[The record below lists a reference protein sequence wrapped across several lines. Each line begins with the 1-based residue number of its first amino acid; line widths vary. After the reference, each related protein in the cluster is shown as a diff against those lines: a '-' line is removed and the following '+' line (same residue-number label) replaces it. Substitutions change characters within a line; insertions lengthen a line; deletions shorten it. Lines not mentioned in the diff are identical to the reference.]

1 MIVITQDENSIK
13 IEGHAGYAP
22 IGQDIV
28 CAGISALL
36 NTLLLSLD
44 KLVDDDIKHAV
55 NAGYS
60 LIEYK
65 NLSERAQV
73 LMDSFFIG
81 VTAIAETYPN
91 YVRVQALTT

>member
-1 MIVITQDENSIK
+1 MIVITQDKNSIT
-13 IEGHAGYAP
+13 IEGHAGFAP

-55 NAGYS
+55 SAGYS

-73 LMDSFFIG
+73 LVDSFFIG
-81 VTAIAETYPN
+81 VKAIADTYPN
-91 YVRVQALTT
+91 HVRYVSKL

>member
-1 MIVITQDENSIK
+1 MIVITQDENSIT
-13 IEGHAGYAP
+13 IEGHAGFAP

-44 KLVDDDIKHAV
+44 KLVDDDTKHAV
-55 NAGYS
+55 SAGYS

-73 LMDSFFIG
+73 LVDSFFIG
-81 VTAIAETYPN
+81 VNAIADTYPN
-91 YVRVQALTT
+91 HVRYVSKL